1 MTPSGLALKERARSR
16 AKIQDLKIAVRIAKT
31 LSRKAPVLTVED
43 VKLHFEAS
51 GLLLAY
57 SDRAYASTV
66 WSAVMHTAGLRPI
79 AGQYRRSTRKG
90 RRGGNLNLLYA
101 RRAAA

>member
-31 LSRKAPVLTVED
+31 LSRKAPMLTVED
-43 VKLHFEAS
+43 VKVHFEAA

-57 SDRAYASTV
+57 SDRAYAATV
-66 WSAVMHTAGLRPI
+66 WSQAMHAAGLRPL
-79 AGQYRRSTRKG
+79 AGQYRRSARVK
-90 RRGGNLNLLYA
+90 RRGGNLNLLYT
-101 RRAAA
+101 RRAA